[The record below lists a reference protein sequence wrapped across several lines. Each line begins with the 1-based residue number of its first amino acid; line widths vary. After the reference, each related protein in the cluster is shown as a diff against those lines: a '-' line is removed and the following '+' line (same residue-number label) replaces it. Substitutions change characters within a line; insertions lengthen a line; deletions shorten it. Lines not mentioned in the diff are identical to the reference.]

1 MLRTISGIV
10 LGIVIGV
17 ACVWLIQFIGHSIFP
32 IDPIRDLQD
41 RAEVARIIAAAP
53 AGALAFVALAWFGGA
68 AVGGAV
74 AGRIAQR
81 SWAAWVV
88 AALILIAAVAN
99 IVMFPH
105 PMWMNVAAFVA
116 PLLGGLVGARLAGEP
131 ARRAEVVREPA
142 GHA

>member
-1 MLRTISGIV
+1 MAASPSVRFLDRTTPP
-10 LGIVIGV
+10 
-17 ACVWLIQFIGHSIFP
+17 H
-32 IDPIRDLQD
+32 
-41 RAEVARIIAAAP
+41 IAT
-53 AGALAFVALAWFGGA
+53 
-68 AVGGAV
+68 
-74 AGRIAQR
+74 
-81 SWAAWVV
+81 
-88 AALILIAAVAN
+88 LILIAAVAN